1 MYFIYIHTYKYIYIY
16 IYIYICVYICMYI
29 YIYIYNIIYSGC
41 ARRAQYSR
49 GVIFAVG
56 QGPGGRGGGGHGR
69 EGSGGL
75 EEFWVGK
82 RGLSKV
88 AAR

>member
-1 MYFIYIHTYKYIYIY
+1 MCVCVCAYIYVYIH
-16 IYIYICVYICMYI
+16 
-29 YIYIYNIIYSGC
+29 IIYSGC

-49 GVIFAVG
+49 GVIFARG
-56 QGPGGRGGGGHGR
+56 QGPGGGEGGVKGGGHGR

-75 EEFWVGK
+75 EEFWGGA

-88 AAR
+88 AAVKEALRRLYIYV